1 MASVAYLHASEL
13 LTGAGIR
20 RKGGRHPQEED
31 LGRIVDGALVVQ
43 TTTRGPDKILWV
55 GKTSDL
61 PKKFNKGKRV
71 NLGHKHAVVPAF
83 SDCHTH
89 LVFAGDRSDEFAARC
104 AGATYQQ
111 IAARGG
117 GIQKTV
123 RATRSASEKTLF
135 DLAAER
141 LAEIASYG
149 VRAVEIKSGYGLTA
163 ESEIKSLRVIQA
175 LQKKNPKLS
184 IEATFLGAHAF
195 PTEVRREDY
204 LKLLVAKLLPEVAKK
219 KLASAC
225 DVFVDE
231 GYFTVE
237 EARELLGTANKLGL
251 AMKIHADELGTTD
264 ATVLACELGALSADH
279 LLKISDRGIDALAKS
294 NTVGVLLP
302 GTAYYL
308 KTNQAPAREILN
320 RGGRVALSTD
330 MNPGTCMTTS
340 LPFIM
345 NLAALYLGMTRAEIF
360 AAVTYNAAQ
369 ALGRQEAWGTLE
381 AGRTGYVGV
390 MPFER
395 FEDAYYRV
403 AWAPRLRDFGRT

>member
-1 MASVAYLHASEL
+1 
-13 LTGAGIR
+13 
-20 RKGGRHPQEED
+20 
-31 LGRIVDGALVVQ
+31 
-43 TTTRGPDKILWV
+43 
-55 GKTSDL
+55 
-61 PKKFNKGKRV
+61 
-71 NLGHKHAVVPAF
+71 
-83 SDCHTH
+83 
-89 LVFAGDRSDEFAARC
+89 
-104 AGATYQQ
+104 
-111 IAARGG
+111 
-117 GIQKTV
+117 
-123 RATRSASEKTLF
+123 
-135 DLAAER
+135 
-141 LAEIASYG
+141 
-149 VRAVEIKSGYGLTA
+149 VEIKSGYGLTA

-308 KTNQAPAREILN
+308 KTNQAPAREILS

-330 MNPGTCMTTS
+330 MNPGTCMTAS

-360 AAVTYNAAQ
+360 AAVTYNAAR
-369 ALGRQEAWGTLE
+369 ALGRHEAWGTLE